1 MVDESILTSV
11 KQKVG
16 IVEEYEAFDKQI
28 IMDINSVFLELNQR
42 GVGPSKL
49 FVISDKNAMWSE
61 FLDDDRVEA
70 VKAYV
75 GYRVQLMFDTPA
87 SSVLTESLKDKINEF
102 GFRLAIEFGK
112 KKKKKNDISSSLW

>member
-112 KKKKKNDISSSLW
+112 SEQ